1 MVKYLTTSYYPNTA
15 RSKGPSPGSPP
26 PGGTEWSRGTGTFPL
41 PFGIYLHTARSAER
55 KPPACGS
62 LFGVSQGPS
71 QPTAAPNELL
81 AASLVV
87 REFQREWV
95 VKVNLQG
102 ICEKYS
108 IVRSKNHHDLDNKKP
123 CANSFSAPTHH
134 GTRLNLSPLFSLF
147 LHNPRLSK
155 QFFNNSEKEREVKQR
170 KTFPPYRHTSRGS
183 L

>member
-1 MVKYLTTSYYPNTA
+1 MEPRHWNLS
-15 RSKGPSPGSPP
+15 PSF
-26 PGGTEWSRGTGTFPL
+26 WNLR
-41 PFGIYLHTARSAER
+41 YLHTARSAER

-71 QPTAAPNELL
+71 QPTAATSLL
-81 AASLVV
+81 AAALVV

-123 CANSFSAPTHH
+123 CANSF
-134 GTRLNLSPLFSLF
+134 
-147 LHNPRLSK
+147 
-155 QFFNNSEKEREVKQR
+155 
-170 KTFPPYRHTSRGS
+170 PPQPIMEPD
-183 L
+183 